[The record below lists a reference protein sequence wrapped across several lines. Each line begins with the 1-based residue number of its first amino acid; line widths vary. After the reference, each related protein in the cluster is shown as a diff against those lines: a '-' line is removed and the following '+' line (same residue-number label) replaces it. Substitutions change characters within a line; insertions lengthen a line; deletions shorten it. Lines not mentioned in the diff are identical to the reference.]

1 VSGSLQLYSPNL
13 KSGFSSIKNAFPDTI
28 LLYIISLAILA
39 DIIEWYKKG
48 MLKDTYD
55 RTIDYM
61 RISVTDRCNL
71 RCVYCMPSGGVKF
84 LEHRDIL
91 QYEEIARVLRVAV
104 HTGVRKVRITGGEP
118 LMRKNLT
125 SLIKMIKNIEGIHQ
139 LSLTTNGILLE
150 RFAEELA
157 DAGLDRVNVSLDSLK
172 PERYREITRGGDLE
186 AVLRGIKAS
195 ERAGLTPIKINMVP
209 IRGLNDDE
217 IGEFA
222 KITLTAPYQVRFIE
236 FMPFVAEELWNH
248 EKFISS
254 DEIRSLLAQVGTLVP
269 AKTKQ
274 TGPAQYFRFD
284 GAAGIV
290 GFISPI
296 SNHFCNECNRL
307 RLTSDGKL
315 RPCLF
320 SETEIDLRSVLRS
333 NGTDAEIQRLIE
345 LSIAVKPKGHS
356 MRIENVFPAQDCSP
370 LHVIREA
377 RRRPMSRIGG

>member
-1 VSGSLQLYSPNL
+1 
-13 KSGFSSIKNAFPDTI
+13 
-28 LLYIISLAILA
+28 
-39 DIIEWYKKG
+39 
-48 MLKDTYD
+48 MLKDTFN

-84 LEHRDIL
+84 LEHKDIL
-91 QYEEIARVLRVAV
+91 QYEEIARILQVAV

-118 LMRKNLT
+118 LVRKNII
-125 SLIKMIKNIEGIHQ
+125 SLIKMIKSIEGIHQ
-139 LSLTTNGILLE
+139 LSLTTNGMLLE
-150 RFAEELA
+150 RYAEELA

-172 PERYREITRGGDLE
+172 TERYREITRGGDLE
-186 AVLRGIKAS
+186 AVLRGIEAA

-222 KITLTAPYQVRFIE
+222 KITLTSPYQVRFIE
-236 FMPFVAEELWNH
+236 FMPFVTEDIWNR

-254 DEIRSLLAQVGTLVP
+254 EEIQSRVEQIGTLVP
-269 AKTKQ
+269 ATMKKS
-274 TGPAQYFRFD
+274 GPAQYFRFD
-284 GAAGIV
+284 GAAGVV

-296 SNHFCNECNRL
+296 SNHFCKECNRL
-307 RLTSDGKL
+307 RLTADGKL

-320 SETEIDLRSVLRS
+320 SETEIDLKPALRS
-333 NGTDAEIQRLIE
+333 NGSDAEIRRLIE

-356 MRIENVFPAQDCSP
+356 MRMEDVFLSPDCSP
-370 LHVIREA
+370 MNMVQNRH
-377 RRRPMSRIGG
+377 RRPMSRIGG